1 MNITKNGIYIIVG
14 ANGAGKT
21 TLAKKILQSN
31 RSICCMMKQDD
42 NQILEHESVLTNIT
56 MNEISDE
63 RVIDFL
69 KEQHLDYLLTK
80 KSKFLSGGEKRLV
93 NLLRTVLSNQE
104 VLILDEPSNDL
115 DIDVFD
121 KAKQIIYQV
130 ARTKIVLLITHDDR
144 FTKYDNKL
152 EVTKNKIYD
161 TGERLFV
168 DDIHFNKEG
177 SSERI
182 VKIKPR
188 KTYFTYIFFLLC
200 MTIFAI
206 FLVNLLEANNEETK
220 PSSEK
225 GIYQIA
231 TLYSTDASSYDNIEA
246 INTMLIQS
254 ATKFNKTEFFSNE
267 KRINEDE
274 YYEESIDLKKDTYQ
288 ELIYLELYNPEIR
301 EFMNI
306 NALMMEELRREL
318 GFKEETEFIS
328 DEENYYE
335 NSEQPSFYVPNNAVL
350 TEEQITK
357 VAALGFKL
365 EYSEALQPNQIEV
378 DFNPTVYSKILAKI
392 DQQAVLITEA
402 RVKLKAGDS
411 FYNFVAENKLYAKKL
426 WIKGYEPELLNM
438 EVNKYSNAV
447 ILIKKIVLFI
457 SLLLLLQLILLCMY
471 EANYKN
477 SYSTLAYYGYNKKE
491 LLQFRKK
498 AYLTTKFKIFSII
511 TTVLYILIM
520 WILVHSLIVTA
531 ILSVTILFY
540 IVVDIIIPLTIKY
553 NIRKVII

>member
-21 TLAKKILQSN
+21 TLAKKILEAN

-42 NQILEHESVLTNIT
+42 NPILEHETVLTNIT
-56 MNEISDE
+56 MNEIPE
-63 RVIDFL
+63 KQVIDFL
-69 KEQHLDYLLTK
+69 KEQQLDYLLTK
-80 KSKFLSGGEKRLV
+80 KTKFLSGGEKRLV

-104 VLILDEPSNDL
+104 VLLLDEPSNDL

-121 KAKQIIYQV
+121 KAKQIIYH
-130 ARTKIVLLITHDDR
+130 AAKTKIVLLITHDDR

-161 TGERLFV
+161 TGEQLFV
-168 DDIHFNKEG
+168 DDIHFNKED
-177 SSERI
+177 SSKRI

-188 KTYFTYIFFLLC
+188 KTYFLYIFYLLC
-200 MTIFAI
+200 MTIFAV
-206 FLVNLLEANNEETK
+206 FLVNLLEINNEETK
-220 PSSEK
+220 PSSMK
-225 GIYQIA
+225 GIYQLA
-231 TLYSTDASSYDNIEA
+231 TLYSPNASLYDNTEA

-254 ATKFNKTEFFSNE
+254 ATKFNKTEFFSDE
-267 KRINEDE
+267 KHINEDE

-288 ELIYLELYNPEIR
+288 ELIYLELYNPETR
-301 EFMNI
+301 EFMEI
-306 NALMMEELRREL
+306 NALMMEEIRREL
-318 GFKEETEFIS
+318 GLKEDTEFIT
-328 DEENYYE
+328 DDENYYE
-335 NSEQPSFYVPNNAVL
+335 KSVHPSFYVPSNTVL
-350 TEEQITK
+350 KEAQIAK
-357 VAALGFKL
+357 IAALGYKL
-365 EYSEALQPNQIEV
+365 EYSEALLPNQIEI
-378 DFNPTVYSKILAKI
+378 DFNPTVYAEILAKI
-392 DQQAVLITEA
+392 DQQDVLITEA

-411 FYNFVAENKLYAKKL
+411 FYDFVAENKLYAKKL
-426 WIKGYEPELLNM
+426 WIKGYEPELLNA

-457 SLLLLLQLILLCMY
+457 SLLLLQLILLCMY

-511 TTVLYILIM
+511 TTLLYILIM
-520 WILVHSLIVTA
+520 WILVHSLIIIA
-531 ILSVTILFY
+531 ILGVTILFY
-540 IVVDIIIPLTIKY
+540 IVVYIIMPLTIKY